1 MSNEA
6 VFETIE
12 EVNKHISHVEES
24 TCVKYISY
32 RVDKRFNDQGWKP
45 QDHKNRLYW
54 EWKYGKGTPC
64 IPFDGVPFV
73 FIGHKLMGC
82 HRGRAKCGIK
92 KRQELQDQRA
102 KDGKEKRNLLL
113 KTKKVA
119 CPAVFTIS
127 RIVKFPGFKLEKDTS
142 RLRRVMSISIK
153 QALQTDPASV
163 QWKIQYFLKIPSVTD
178 HKGHPI
184 GKGADQMDDRVK
196 GYIRALVQQGV
207 RKVKEV
213 KNQMVQY
220 VRTEL
225 FQDTTPPPLRRFFPT
240 EKTIHAVM
248 AQVIAEEHYSKIDLV
263 NLLTLAENWKAEAPR
278 INFLL
283 RVQSESENLLLCYQT
298 DWQRRL
304 LRQYGKEVCFLDAA
318 YKRTRFPL
326 PLFFLCV
333 RTNVSVAPV
342 GLFVVQSRS
351 AEALG
356 EALGVFR
363 QWNRGWSPA
372 YILTEHCPVE
382 MKAVE
387 AAFTG
392 AQAVFSDH
400 LRERTWT
407 KWLSNRSR
415 AITNQE
421 GIFDMMKA
429 IAGALTRE
437 QHQGAV
443 ELLQQSPIWLEKRQ
457 LFKNWFTNKWL
468 SEEKRWANA
477 VRVDVVNFVSMV
489 NGGLEMQSD
498 FFTHNNMKVHKK
510 DTLSQMLQFLVDDYF
525 PQMHQRY
532 TDLNSQSSGEYSL
545 NPTVPPFLWHRP
557 WSVVALVMDNMSA
570 ALQDPDIVVEQ
581 ASDAADGTFRVKS
594 RAETTAARSY
604 AVSFGSES
612 TWPSCECE
620 VWRDQRLPCEHF
632 CHVFRSEHNWTWEHL
647 CPKYRD
653 HPLLT
658 LHSQTTHTT
667 TEEIE
672 EALNGL
678 MHLSP
683 ASPVSLQWDG
693 PEETVPLVQT
703 PQTPQLQLYS
713 IQTQWVAPQASQG
726 LREREELQKEE
737 LQRECVAKLKSIME
751 NVSGINDID
760 HLQELRQKLDVLQA
774 QSEAMLVQKDASV
787 KTVTTSKG
795 KRKRAGVEI
804 IVAMPKRIKV
814 LSRVDVENV
823 QK

>member
-1 MSNEA
+1 
-6 VFETIE
+6 
-12 EVNKHISHVEES
+12 
-24 TCVKYISY
+24 
-32 RVDKRFNDQGWKP
+32 
-45 QDHKNRLYW
+45 
-54 EWKYGKGTPC
+54 
-64 IPFDGVPFV
+64 
-73 FIGHKLMGC
+73 
-82 HRGRAKCGIK
+82 
-92 KRQELQDQRA
+92 
-102 KDGKEKRNLLL
+102 
-113 KTKKVA
+113 
-119 CPAVFTIS
+119 
-127 RIVKFPGFKLEKDTS
+127 
-142 RLRRVMSISIK
+142 MSISIK

-225 FQDTTPPPLRRFFPT
+225 FRDTTPPPLRRFFPT

-333 RTNVSVAPV
+333 RTNVSVVPV
-342 GLFVVQSRS
+342 GLFVVQSRN

-429 IAGALTRE
+429 IAGSLTRK
-437 QHQGAV
+437 QHQEAV

-477 VRVDVVNFVSMV
+477 VRVDIVNFVSMV

-570 ALQDPDIVVEQ
+570 ALQDPDIMVEQ
-581 ASDAADGTFRVKS
+581 ASDAAAGTFRVKS
-594 RAETTAARSY
+594 RAETTTARSY
-604 AVSFGSES
+604 TVSFGSES

-632 CHVFRSEHNWTWEHL
+632 CHVFRSEPNWTWEHL

-653 HPLLT
+653 HPLLR

-667 TEEIE
+667 TEEME

-703 PQTPQLQLYS
+703 PQTPQLQLHS
-713 IQTQWVAPQASQG
+713 IHTQWVAPQASQG

-774 QSEAMLVQKDASV
+774 QSEAMVVQKDASV
-787 KTVTTSKG
+787 KTVLTSKG

>member
-12 EVNKHISHVEES
+12 E
-24 TCVKYISY
+24 
-32 RVDKRFNDQGWKP
+32 
-45 QDHKNRLYW
+45 NRLYW

-92 KRQELQDQRA
+92 KRQELEDQRA

-163 QWKIQYFLKIPSVTD
+163 PWKIQYFLKIPSVTD

-184 GKGADQMDDRVK
+184 GKGADQVDDRVK

-225 FQDTTPPPLRRFFPT
+225 FRDTTPPPLRRFFPT

-248 AQVIAEEHYSKIDLV
+248 AQ
-263 NLLTLAENWKAEAPR
+263 TLAENWKAEAPR

-443 ELLQQSPIWLEKRQ
+443 ERLQQSPIWLEKRQ

-477 VRVDVVNFVSMV
+477 VRVDIVNFVSVV

-510 DTLSQMLQFLVDDYF
+510 DTLSQMLQFVVDDYF
-525 PQMHQRY
+525 PPMHQRY
-532 TDLNSQSSGEYSL
+532 IDLNSQSSGEYSL
-545 NPTVPPFLWHRP
+545 NPTAPPFLWHRP
-557 WSVVALVMDNMSA
+557 WGVVALVMDNMSA
-570 ALQDPDIVVEQ
+570 ALQDSDIVVEQ
-581 ASDAADGTFRVKS
+581 ASDAANGTFRVKS
-594 RAETTAARSY
+594 GAESTAGQSGRSY
-604 AVSFGSES
+604 TVSFGSEA

-632 CHVFRSEHNWTWEHL
+632 CHVFRSEPNWTWEHL

-658 LHSQTTHTT
+658 LHSHTT
-667 TEEIE
+667 TEEEIE

-703 PQTPQLQLYS
+703 PQTPQLQLHS

-726 LREREELQKEE
+726 PREREELQREE

-751 NVSGINDID
+751 NVSGINNID

-774 QSEAMLVQKDASV
+774 QSETMLDQKDAGV
-787 KTVTTSKG
+787 KTVPTPKG

-814 LSRVDVENV
+814 LSQIDVENV

>member
-1 MSNEA
+1 
-6 VFETIE
+6 
-12 EVNKHISHVEES
+12 
-24 TCVKYISY
+24 
-32 RVDKRFNDQGWKP
+32 
-45 QDHKNRLYW
+45 
-54 EWKYGKGTPC
+54 
-64 IPFDGVPFV
+64 
-73 FIGHKLMGC
+73 MGC

-92 KRQELQDQRA
+92 KRQELEDQRA

-225 FQDTTPPPLRRFFPT
+225 FRDTTPPPLRRFFPT

-333 RTNVSVAPV
+333 RTNVSVVPV
-342 GLFVVQSRS
+342 GLFVVQSRN

-363 QWNRGWSPA
+363 QWHRGWSPA

-429 IAGALTRE
+429 IAGSLTRK
-437 QHQGAV
+437 QHQEAV

-477 VRVDVVNFVSMV
+477 VRVDIVNFVSMV

-581 ASDAADGTFRVKS
+581 ASDAADGTFWVKS

-604 AVSFGSES
+604 TVSFGSES

-632 CHVFRSEHNWTWEHL
+632 CHVFRSEPNWTWEHL

-653 HPLLT
+653 HPLLR

-667 TEEIE
+667 TEEME
-672 EALNGL
+672 ETLNGL

-703 PQTPQLQLYS
+703 PQTPQLQLHS
-713 IQTQWVAPQASQG
+713 IHTQWVAPQASQG

-774 QSEAMLVQKDASV
+774 QSEAMVVQKDASV
-787 KTVTTSKG
+787 KTVLTSKG

>member
-1 MSNEA
+1 MIRTYCASEPGSNSLG
-6 VFETIE
+6 
-12 EVNKHISHVEES
+12 HIIAKLFK
-24 TCVKYISY
+24 TLCNG
-32 RVDKRFNDQGWKP
+32 KRKRAF
-45 QDHKNRLYW
+45 L
-54 EWKYGKGTPC
+54 
-64 IPFDGVPFV
+64 IGV
-73 FIGHKLMGC
+73 
-82 HRGRAKCGIK
+82 
-92 KRQELQDQRA
+92 QA

-225 FQDTTPPPLRRFFPT
+225 FRDTTPPPLRRFFPT

-477 VRVDVVNFVSMV
+477 VRVDIVNFVSMV

-570 ALQDPDIVVEQ
+570 ALQYPDIVVEQ
-581 ASDAADGTFRVKS
+581 ASDAANGTFRVKS
-594 RAETTAARSY
+594 LAETRAARSY
-604 AVSFGSES
+604 TVSFGSES

-632 CHVFRSEHNWTWEHL
+632 CHVFRSEPNWTWEHL

-658 LHSQTTHTT
+658 LHSQTIHTT

-703 PQTPQLQLYS
+703 PQTPQLQLHS

-726 LREREELQKEE
+726 LREREELR
-737 LQRECVAKLKSIME
+737 RECVAKLKSIME

-774 QSEAMLVQKDASV
+774 QSEAMVIQKDASV
-787 KTVTTSKG
+787 KTVSTSKG

>member
-54 EWKYGKGTPC
+54 EWKYGKGTPS
-64 IPFDGVPFV
+64 IPFDGIPFV

-92 KRQELQDQRA
+92 KRQELEDQRA

-127 RIVKFPGFKLEKDTS
+127 RIVKFPGF
-142 RLRRVMSISIK
+142 
-153 QALQTDPASV
+153 
-163 QWKIQYFLKIPSVTD
+163 
-178 HKGHPI
+178 
-184 GKGADQMDDRVK
+184 KGADQMDDRVK

-225 FQDTTPPPLRRFFPT
+225 FRDTTPPPLRRFFPT

-304 LRQYGKEVCFLDAA
+304 LRQYEDAL
-318 YKRTRFPL
+318 PL

-333 RTNVSVAPV
+333 RTNVSVVPV
-342 GLFVVQSRS
+342 GLFVVQSRN

-429 IAGALTRE
+429 IAGSLTRK
-437 QHQGAV
+437 QHQEAV

-477 VRVDVVNFVSMV
+477 VRVDIVNFVSMV

-581 ASDAADGTFRVKS
+581 ASDAADGTFWVKS

-604 AVSFGSES
+604 TVSFGSES

-632 CHVFRSEHNWTWEHL
+632 CHVFRSEPNWTWEHL

-653 HPLLT
+653 HPLLR

-703 PQTPQLQLYS
+703 PQTPQLQLHS
-713 IQTQWVAPQASQG
+713 IHTQWVAPQASQG

-774 QSEAMLVQKDASV
+774 QSEAMVVQKDASV
-787 KTVTTSKG
+787 KTVLTSKG

>member
-1 MSNEA
+1 MSDEA

-64 IPFDGVPFV
+64 IPFDRVPFM

-82 HRGRAKCGIK
+82 HRGRAKCGFK
-92 KRQELQDQRA
+92 KRQELEDQRE

-283 RVQSESENLLLCYQT
+283 RVQSEVENLLLCYQT
-298 DWQRRL
+298 DWQRQL

-326 PLFFLCV
+326 PLYFLCV

-372 YILTEHCPVE
+372 YILTEHCPLE

-477 VRVDVVNFVSMV
+477 VRVDIVNFVSMV

-532 TDLNSQSSGEYSL
+532 TDLNSQSSGEYNL

-581 ASDAADGTFRVKS
+581 ASDTADGTFRVKS

-632 CHVFRSEHNWTWEHL
+632 CHIFRSEPNWTWEHL

-667 TEEIE
+667 EEME

-683 ASPVSLQWDG
+683 ASSVSLQWDG

-703 PQTPQLQLYS
+703 PQLQLHS
-713 IQTQWVAPQASQG
+713 IQTQWVAPQG
-726 LREREELQKEE
+726 LREREELQKAE

-774 QSEAMLVQKDASV
+774 QSEAMLVQKDASI
-787 KTVTTSKG
+787 KTVTTPTG
-795 KRKRAGVEI
+795 KRKRAGMEI